1 MVTEVCWNERQRVA
15 QLLQVTRREDSV
27 VYDDWDA
34 FEESPQLLQEDG
46 AKGRGKGAGLWS
58 YQDQHK
64 EIVRLEGGKGG
75 REEGRKGGMEGG
87 RERMRE
93 RRVKDGRK
101 EKLGGKGGGEE
112 GQR

>member
-1 MVTEVCWNERQRVA
+1 
-15 QLLQVTRREDSV
+15 
-27 VYDDWDA
+27 
-34 FEESPQLLQEDG
+34 
-46 AKGRGKGAGLWS
+46 
-58 YQDQHK
+58 
-64 EIVRLEGGKGG
+64 
-75 REEGRKGGMEGG
+75 MEGG

>member
-1 MVTEVCWNERQRVA
+1 MTTGMLLRSLPSSCKKMV
-15 QLLQVTRREDSV
+15 LKG
-27 VYDDWDA
+27 
-34 FEESPQLLQEDG
+34 G
-46 AKGRGKGAGLWS
+46 AKGRVSGVIRIS
-58 YQDQHK
+58 TR
-64 EIVRLEGGKGG
+64 RLSAWREGREEGRKGG
-75 REEGRKGGMEGG
+75 EEGRKGGMEGG